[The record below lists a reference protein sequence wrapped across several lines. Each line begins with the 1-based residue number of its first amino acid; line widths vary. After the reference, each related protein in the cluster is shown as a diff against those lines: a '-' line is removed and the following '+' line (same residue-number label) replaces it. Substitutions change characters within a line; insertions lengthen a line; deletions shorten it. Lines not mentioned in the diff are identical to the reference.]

1 MHPRQGELWWADLDP
16 TRGGE
21 MRKRRPVLVLSQDGS
36 NRTVPPGVVLAAPLT
51 TTPGFRFHVP
61 IELPGQEPP
70 VRVSHIAPEHVRSLA
85 HERFVKRIGR
95 CPEGVRHEVARRVAI
110 LMRAG

>member
-1 MHPRQGELWWADLDP
+1 MHPRQGELWWVDLDP
-16 TRGGE
+16 LRGGE
-21 MRKRRPVLVLSQDGS
+21 MRKRRPVLVLSHDGL
-36 NRTVPPGVVLAAPLT
+36 NRTAPPGIVLAAPLT
-51 TTPGFRFHVP
+51 TTPGRRLHVP

-85 HERFVKRIGR
+85 HERLVKRIGR